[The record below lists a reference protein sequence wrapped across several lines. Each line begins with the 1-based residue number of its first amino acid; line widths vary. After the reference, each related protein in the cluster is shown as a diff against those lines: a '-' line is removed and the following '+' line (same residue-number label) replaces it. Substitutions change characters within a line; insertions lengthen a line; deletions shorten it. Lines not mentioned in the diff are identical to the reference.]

1 MKGYSTTEK
10 AEAQA
15 RRGLQLITNGV
26 SDGSVIF
33 EAALANVA
41 APSLLRATEL
51 VRQMTALNDQL
62 DSVLTTHI
70 EMKVNGSAD

>member
-1 MKGYSTTEK
+1 MKGYSPTEK

-15 RRGLQLITNGV
+15 RRGLQLLTNGV

-62 DSVLTTHI
+62 GLVLATHI
-70 EMKVNGSAD
+70 EMVVSGSAD